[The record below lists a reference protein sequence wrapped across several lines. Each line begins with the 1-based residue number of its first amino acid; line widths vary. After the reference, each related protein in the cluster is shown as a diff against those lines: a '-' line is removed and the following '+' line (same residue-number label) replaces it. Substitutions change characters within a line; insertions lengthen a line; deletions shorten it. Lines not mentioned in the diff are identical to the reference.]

1 MAIPSLP
8 PPSSPAALV
17 VTFEQPRP
25 VITLLTFTAVP
36 ETVVFLSAALVFM
49 AAAWRIKHR

>member
-1 MAIPSLP
+1 MAEAS
-8 PPSSPAALV
+8 
-17 VTFEQPRP
+17 
-25 VITLLTFTAVP
+25 AVP